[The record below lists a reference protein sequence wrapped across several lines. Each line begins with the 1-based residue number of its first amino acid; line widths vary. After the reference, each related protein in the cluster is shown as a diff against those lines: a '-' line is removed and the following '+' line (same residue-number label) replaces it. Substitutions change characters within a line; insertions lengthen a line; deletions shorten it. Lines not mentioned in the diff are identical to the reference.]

1 MVDTGHY
8 ENNFV
13 QTIIKDRGGYGVKV
27 TRLFGHFLDYS
38 FYNNRVTVKY
48 RVTVN
53 YRMTVNY
60 RVTAK
65 LQGDSKL
72 QGDCKLKGDS
82 SRQRVRARGEGGQ
95 GGSCQ
100 TASAGCHSPL
110 SHV

>member
-53 YRMTVNY
+53 YRMTV
-60 RVTAK
+60 K
-65 LQGDSKL
+65 LQGDSKTT
-72 QGDCKLKGDS
+72 G
-82 SRQRVRARGEGGQ
+82 
-95 GGSCQ
+95 
-100 TASAGCHSPL
+100 
-110 SHV
+110 